1 MSRRSKQLYKIAWTI
16 SALGHPLFTTG
27 LFVLFISF
35 HEYSP
40 RQAFFISLLI
50 IGGLLLPL
58 AIRNF
63 RKVKKGEYTN
73 FDVSDQKQRN
83 SLYVYMIAT
92 LTLIT
97 GILFALDQPPAF
109 CMGALCTLCMV
120 IVSYA
125 VNFIHKTSLHTAMNL
140 FWAFAIYELFPGVA
154 YFFACWAALVAL
166 SRLVLQRHTLPEVL
180 SGAFIGGVCGFVT
193 LLLIHPA

>member
-1 MSRRSKQLYKIAWTI
+1 MSRRSKQIYQVAWAI

-27 LFVLFISF
+27 LFVLFITF
-35 HEYSP
+35 HEYAP
-40 RQAFFISLLI
+40 KQAFFISVLI

-58 AIRNF
+58 TIRNF
-63 RKVKKGEYTN
+63 RKVKKGEYSN

-97 GILFALDQPPAF
+97 GILFVLEQPYAF
-109 CMGALCTLCMV
+109 CMGSLCTLCMV
-120 IVSYA
+120 IIAFA
-125 VNFIHKTSLHTAMNL
+125 VNFFHKTSLHTAMNL

-180 SGAFIGGVCGFVT
+180 SGAFIGGGCGLVT
-193 LLLIHPA
+193 LILIYH